1 MVKGGAGGGGP
12 RAGRPEPGLEE
23 SAGSRADNHTRR
35 NGADGTPA
43 AEQGWRMDVVEMT
56 GRGTDGLG
64 TETGTRVNGNTE
76 LEESRGYS
84 NGPGK

>member
-35 NGADGTPA
+35 HGADGTPA
-43 AEQGWRMDVVEMT
+43 
-56 GRGTDGLG
+56 GRETDGLG

-84 NGPGK
+84 TG

>member
-12 RAGRPEPGLEE
+12 HPWRPKPELGE

-35 NGADGTPA
+35 HGADGTPA
-43 AEQGWRMDVVEMT
+43 AEQGWRMDVVELT

-84 NGPGK
+84 TG

>member
-12 RAGRPEPGLEE
+12 RAGRPKPGLEE
-23 SAGSRADNHTRR
+23 SAGSRADNHTRQH
-35 NGADGTPA
+35 GADGTPA
-43 AEQGWRMDVVEMT
+43 AELGWRMDMVEMT

-84 NGPGK
+84 TG